1 MIHTDE
7 TTEKAVST
15 LEGLISI
22 LEDGKL
28 GYTNA
33 AEHVDS
39 PAIKTDFLEYARERA
54 LIYCRNTRRNQ
65 QTRKI
70 N

>member
-28 GYTNA
+28 GYNM
-33 AEHVDS
+33 
-39 PAIKTDFLEYARERA
+39 IYER
-54 LIYCRNTRRNQ
+54 LKKLGCE
-65 QTRKI
+65 
-70 N
+70 